1 MLLSRARVNCLTRP
15 GIIRAPRISC
25 TDDVKQMRERLTKA
39 FWKPQS
45 QVEEVEFDRL
55 LVPILGRRYSI
66 MLLSVNQ
73 QVVVK
78 FDISSKEI
86 DGYMERKQST
96 YELLNEWGVAD
107 KVFAYCAKQAIMY
120 YDNKLEMPIVC
131 PIEVF
136 YNLDEA

>member
-15 GIIRAPRISC
+15 GIIRAPRINC
-25 TDDVKQMRERLTKA
+25 TDDVKQMRDRLTKT

-45 QVEEVEFDRL
+45 QVEEIEFDRL

-78 FDISSKEI
+78 FDTSSKDI

-107 KVFAYCAKQAIMY
+107 KVFAYCAKQAILY
-120 YDNKLEMPIVC
+120 YDNKLEMPIIC

-136 YNLDEA
+136 YNLDDA

>member
-78 FDISSKEI
+78 FDISSKDI

-120 YDNKLEMPIVC
+120 YDNKLEMPIIC

-136 YNLDEA
+136 YNLDDS

>member
-1 MLLSRARVNCLTRP
+1 
-15 GIIRAPRISC
+15 
-25 TDDVKQMRERLTKA
+25 MRDRLTKT

-78 FDISSKEI
+78 FDTSSTDI

-107 KVFAYCAKQAIMY
+107 KVFAYCAKQAILY
-120 YDNKLEMPIVC
+120 YDNKLEMPIIC

-136 YNLDEA
+136 YNLDDA